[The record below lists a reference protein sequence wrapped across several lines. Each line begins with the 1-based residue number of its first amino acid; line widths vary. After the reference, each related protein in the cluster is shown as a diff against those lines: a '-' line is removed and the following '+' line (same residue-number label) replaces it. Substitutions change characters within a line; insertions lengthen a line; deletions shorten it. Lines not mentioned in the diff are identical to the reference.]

1 MKLGP
6 AMGELVGKSGAY
18 TGIRVVELAEGIAGP
33 YATRFLADQGADVIK
48 SETTIGD
55 YYRSDP
61 GFQVLNRNKRSV
73 ILDDDT
79 RLLRSADVI
88 VVDESSKVER
98 ARSLAPG
105 SVIVSMP
112 TWGSAGSLGDQRG
125 SWEQVAAATGI
136 AWNQVSWTEGP
147 VHVVL
152 PLASYGAGMLGAL
165 AIAAGLY
172 AREVHGSAPTYEVS
186 ELAGSGVMQIGD
198 FWSPGTIPER
208 DGASPLGPAGRAPA
222 YRPFQA
228 ADDNWLFVACGTYRF
243 YEAMLGA
250 IERPDLL
257 EDPALPNPPWG
268 LIEPDPL
275 ARITPILEECFRT
288 RNRDEWIERLRL
300 YDVPCQP
307 IQTRAEFLA
316 SDLATSNGI
325 IGTIEHPELGRLSM
339 PTQPLHLEECPAEA
353 MSPAPPLGAD
363 TAEVI
368 GEQHD
373 PGGGSGQGGPP
384 LAGTRAIDLASF
396 IAGPVITRHLA
407 MLGADVIKVEPK
419 AGDPFRT
426 FSPMFNGWNQGKRG
440 VMLDLKEES
449 GRDFL
454 YKMVSASDIVV
465 ENFRPGVAER
475 LGCSPE
481 ELRSVRDDLVLV
493 KSPGYGFDES
503 RADQPAFDP
512 LLQALGGMMNAQ
524 GGDGD
529 PVFLTVPVHDAA
541 TPVIAA
547 FGVVTAMYHR
557 SRTGE
562 AQTVHT
568 SLAQTT
574 AAAQAAEFVDY
585 RDRPKAD
592 QGGFDHKGP
601 DETHCFVEE
610 EDIWFW
616 SEPVGLTQVET
627 KGFVGSEL
635 TLANDLVCEH
645 HDSPGWGPLI
655 QVGQLIKGA
664 GPHPERAPYFNEHEA
679 DLRAEFS

>member
-1 MKLGP
+1 
-6 AMGELVGKSGAY
+6 MGELVAKSGAY
-18 TGIRVVELAEGIAGP
+18 TGIRVVELVEGIAGP

-48 SETTIGD
+48 SETGVGD
-55 YYRSDP
+55 SYRQDP

-73 ILDDDT
+73 VLGDDS
-79 RLLRSADVI
+79 LLLQSADVI
-88 VVDESSKVER
+88 VVDESKKAQR

-105 SVIVSMP
+105 SIIISMP
-112 TWGSAGSLGDQRG
+112 TWGSAGLLADQQG
-125 SWEQVAAATGI
+125 SPEQVAAATGI

-147 VHVVL
+147 VHVVM

-172 AREVHGSAPTYEVS
+172 AREIHGSAPTYEVS

-198 FWSPGTIPER
+198 FWSPETPQDR

-228 ADDNWLFVACGTYRF
+228 ADDLWLFVACGTYQF
-243 YEAMLGA
+243 YQAMLEA
-250 IERPDLL
+250 IGRLDLL

-275 ARITPILEECFRT
+275 AYITPILEECFRT
-288 RNRDEWIERLRL
+288 SNRDEWIERLRSF
-300 YDVPCQP
+300 DVPCQP
-307 IQTRAEFLA
+307 IQTREEFLD
-316 SDLATSNGI
+316 SELAKRNAV
-325 IGTIEHPELGRLSM
+325 IGTIEHPQLGHLSM
-339 PTQPLHLEECPAEA
+339 PTQPLHLEACPAEV
-353 MSPAPPLGAD
+353 MTPAPSLGAN
-363 TAEVI
+363 TAEVM
-368 GEQHD
+368 GEHHK

-407 MLGADVIKVEPK
+407 MLGADVIKIEPK

-440 VMLDLKEES
+440 VMLDLKEQR

-454 YKMVSASDIVV
+454 YKMVAASDVVV

-475 LGCSPE
+475 LGCSAQ
-481 ELRSVRDDLVLV
+481 ELRSVRQDLVLV

-512 LLQALGGMMNAQ
+512 LLQALGGMMKAQ

-541 TPVIAA
+541 TPIIAA

-557 SRTGE
+557 ARTGE
-562 AQTVHT
+562 TQTVHT

-585 RDRPKAD
+585 KNRPRVE

-601 DETHCFVEE
+601 DGTHCYLEE
-610 EDIWFW
+610 EGAWFW
-616 SEPVGLTQVET
+616 SEPAGLTPVET

-635 TLANDLVCEH
+635 ALANDLVCEH
-645 HDSPGWGPLI
+645 NDSPGWGPLT

-664 GPHPERAPYFNEHEA
+664 GPHPQRAPYFNEHDSE
-679 DLRAEFS
+679 LRTEFS

>member
-1 MKLGP
+1 
-6 AMGELVGKSGAY
+6 MGELVGKSGAY

-48 SETTIGD
+48 SESGSGD
-55 YYRSDP
+55 YYRGEP
-61 GFQVLNRNKRSV
+61 GFEALNRNKRSV
-73 ILDDDT
+73 VLDDDT
-79 RLLRSADVI
+79 HLLQSADVI
-88 VVDESSKVER
+88 VVDEPSTAQR

-105 SVIVSMP
+105 SIIVSMP
-112 TWGSAGSLGDQRG
+112 TWGSSGPLADQRG

-172 AREVHGSAPTYEVS
+172 ARQVHGSAPTYEVS

-198 FWSPGTIPER
+198 FWSPETAPER
-208 DGASPLGPAGRAPA
+208 DGASPLGPAGRAPV

-228 ADDNWLFVACGTYRF
+228 ADDLWLFVACGTYRF
-243 YEAMLGA
+243 YEAMLQA
-250 IERPDLL
+250 INRLDLL
-257 EDPALPNPPWG
+257 ENPALPNPPWG

-275 ARITPILEECFRT
+275 AYITPVVEECFRT
-288 RNRDEWIERLRL
+288 RNRDEWIEKLRSH
-300 YDVPCQP
+300 DVPCQP

-316 SDLATSNGI
+316 SHLAKSNGV
-325 IGTIEHPELGRLSM
+325 IGTIEHPLLGPLSM
-339 PTQPLHLEECPAEA
+339 PTQPLHLEACPAEV
-353 MSPAPPLGAD
+353 MTPAPLLGANN
-363 TAEVI
+363 AEVMR
-368 GEQHD
+368 EHHE
-373 PGGGSGQGGPP
+373 PERGSGQGGPP

-407 MLGADVIKVEPK
+407 MLGADVIKIEPRT
-419 AGDPFRT
+419 GDPFRT

-440 VMLDLKEES
+440 VMLDLKEEP

-454 YKMVSASDIVV
+454 YKMVAASDVVV

-475 LGCSPE
+475 LGCSAQ
-481 ELRSVRDDLVLV
+481 ELRAVQQDLVLV

-512 LLQALGGMMNAQ
+512 LLQALGGMMRAQ

-541 TPVIAA
+541 TPIIAA

-574 AAAQAAEFVDY
+574 AAAQVAEFVDY
-585 RDRPKAD
+585 QGRPKVE

-601 DETHCFVEE
+601 DATHCYVEE
-610 EDIWFW
+610 GGTWFW
-616 SEPVGLTQVET
+616 SEPTGLTPVET

-635 TLANDLVCEH
+635 SLANDLVCQH
-645 HDSPGWGPLI
+645 GDSPGWGPLT

-664 GPHPERAPYFNEHEA
+664 GPHPDRAPYFNEHES
-679 DLRAEFS
+679 DLRTEFG